1 MKHPSLPQSLTV
13 ELLASWIV
21 QNAKEKFTEERKYYY
36 SEDELN
42 EFKDKAVNSGIELN
56 NLAEKKARLN
66 KILDNGT
73 DEYIN
78 IDITETKGIKVLK
91 EIREG
96 NEKEVER
103 GYKVY
108 AIVVYGIPNQ
118 ETHNMDFFDI
128 EGNEVP
134 ERLRPLSAKEIREYV
149 AQFKVD
155 FQQSKQA

>member
-36 SEDELN
+36 TEDELN
-42 EFKDKAVNSGIELN
+42 EFKDKAVQSGIELN

-73 DEYIN
+73 D
-78 IDITETKGIKVLK
+78 
-91 EIREG
+91 
-96 NEKEVER
+96 
-103 GYKVY
+103 
-108 AIVVYGIPNQ
+108 PNQ
-118 ETHNMDFFDI
+118 ETHNMYFFDI